1 MERYKVLSAMLALK
15 EFTVEDLAYFSKVK
29 ANTVSTILARES
41 SFVQELGKQSTGRR
55 GGQFIKY
62 RLNPETINV
71 LREEI
76 KGLVGVISGIITS
89 ETEFTPKVPL
99 GILAAEDGLAT
110 LGEAKTDEERRQILE
125 IAMIDVQG
133 ARADIESMLIGGA
146 NSYSINLFEDRLTT
160 LEGEILQIQELYA
173 IKEAVAVGAAASFQ
187 GLNSRHQELDAS
199 ESEATQEKTLLWMI
213 GERVGRCIATMQDL
227 ASKRSFNRL
236 SREWAG
242 LEDPVDQ
249 VYVID
254 GIGEEPDPLTNNVLL
269 ALQGQAI
276 QQSIRIVKVG
286 QKGMSGKLYD
296 IQSGVDRRS
305 MCLLTVDSNANPERA
320 EATCKKVFSS
330 FKDSGGV
337 FVFDNGSSPIL
348 RNWMGHTH
356 YVDHAQQVRPDV
368 IRSTLSSFR
377 KFVH

>member
-1 MERYKVLSAMLALK
+1 MEFYKVLAAMLALK
-15 EFTVEDLAYFSKVK
+15 EFTVNDLASFSKVK
-29 ANTVSTILARES
+29 ANTVNTILARKS
-41 SFVQELGKQSTGRR
+41 HLLQELGKQQTGKR

-76 KGLVGVISGIITS
+76 KEIVKVIGGTITS
-89 ETEFTPKVPL
+89 ETEFTPNVPL
-99 GILAAEDGLAT
+99 GILAAEDGLAS
-110 LGEAKTDEERRQILE
+110 LGQAKTDEERRQILE
-125 IAMIDVQG
+125 IAKIDIQG

-146 NSYSINLFEDRLTT
+146 NYHSINSFEDRLIT
-160 LEGEILQIQELYA
+160 LEGEILQLEDLYA
-173 IKEAVAVGAAASFQ
+173 IKKAVAVGAVTSFQ
-187 GLNSRHQELDAS
+187 ELAS
-199 ESEATQEKTLLWMI
+199 QSKDSQVGETEATRGNTILWMI
-213 GERVGRCIATMQDL
+213 GERVGRCIATMQNL

-249 VYVID
+249 VFLID

-276 QQSIRIVKVG
+276 QHPIHIVKVG
-286 QKGMSGKLYD
+286 QKGMSGRLSN

-305 MCLLTVDSNANPERA
+305 MCLLTVDSDINPERA
-320 EATCKKVFSS
+320 EETCKKVFFS

-337 FVFDNGSSPIL
+337 FVFDNGSNPVL
-348 RNWMGHTH
+348 RNWMGDTR
-356 YVDHAQQVRPDV
+356 YVDYAQQVRPDV
-368 IRSTLSSFR
+368 IMNTLSSFR
-377 KFVH
+377 KLI